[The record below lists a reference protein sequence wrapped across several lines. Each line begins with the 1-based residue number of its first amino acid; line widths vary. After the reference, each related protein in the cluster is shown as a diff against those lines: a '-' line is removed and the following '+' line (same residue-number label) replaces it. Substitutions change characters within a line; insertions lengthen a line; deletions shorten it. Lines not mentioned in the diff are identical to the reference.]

1 MVCSARWRVHRTRVQ
16 GLVVCWTAVRVFGC
30 REPCCR
36 VPCLRAV
43 IVSCRLMRRGDSVN
57 NPSRTVRYTIVAVL
71 LVAATAHAPAPANA
85 PSNASPDFAQLPSL
99 PAKTGRTDQGLHE
112 CAYLP
117 P

>member
-71 LVAATAHAPAPANA
+71 LVAAKAHA
-85 PSNASPDFAQLPSL
+85 QG
-99 PAKTGRTDQGLHE
+99 PAKGPGRGSPGCGHLATLAAKLAQTGKI
-112 CAYLP
+112 
-117 P
+117 